1 MLEIA
6 PIDITFRTIGL
17 MALVSVFFWVTSL
30 AHRMD
35 PRVLQTKLL
44 GLAGASLIAAIVW
57 FAGTPSARTL
67 AWHGWGVLIASL
79 ALASFVYASQAMK
92 TGSVIRWAA
101 PLVTVV
107 AVIISL
113 FYDFVRGTTSS
124 DWTIAFMIAM
134 VLSTFCGHLL
144 RARRNKALLSAN
156 HRTNQQTILEQQR
169 EEEIRADERLRIT
182 QDLHDG
188 LGSQLVSSL
197 ALAENGQC
205 SQEQMKEILQS
216 CLDDLRL
223 TLEANGVAREDFSV
237 ALANLRYRYEPR
249 LKAAGVEI
257 ALWDVKS
264 LPIDFHIPT
273 QDITPLLRI
282 VQEAISNIIKHSRAK
297 HVSFTF
303 TKEHDTLEILIEDDG
318 IGLDP
323 TKPGKGMGLSGMQKR
338 AYSLG
343 ADLVVINRK
352 KMGTSICVRYRLS
365 HIATQH

>member
-1 MLEIA
+1 MLETA
-6 PIDITFRTIGL
+6 PINLTFRAIGL
-17 MALVSVFFWVTSL
+17 LALTGVFFWVTAL

-35 PRVLQTKLL
+35 PRVLHTKRL
-44 GLAGASLIAAIVW
+44 GLAGASVVAGLVW
-57 FAGTPSARTL
+57 FAGTPSASQIGWHEWAIFFISLTL
-67 AWHGWGVLIASL
+67 ASYV
-79 ALASFVYASQAMK
+79 FASQALK
-92 TGSVIRWAA
+92 TDSVIRWAA
-101 PLVTVV
+101 PVLTLV
-107 AVIISL
+107 AVVIS
-113 FYDFVRGTTSS
+113 FVVDFTLDQITS
-124 DWTIAFMIAM
+124 DWTIAFMISM
-134 VLSTFCGHLL
+134 MISTFCGHLL
-144 RARRNKALLSAN
+144 RARRSKALLSAN
-156 HRTNQQTILEQQR
+156 HRKNQQTILEQDR

-197 ALAENGQC
+197 ALAENCQC
-205 SQEQMKEILQS
+205 SQTQMKEILQS

-249 LKAAGVEI
+249 LKAAGVTI
-257 ALWDVKS
+257 ALWDVQS
-264 LPIDFHIPT
+264 LPMDFHIPT

-282 VQEAISNIIKHSRAK
+282 VQEAICNIIKHSRAK

-323 TKPGKGMGLSGMQKR
+323 TQNGKGMGLSGMQKR
-338 AYSLG
+338 AYALG

>member
-1 MLEIA
+1 MLETA
-6 PIDITFRTIGL
+6 PIDMTFRAIGL
-17 MALVSVFFWVTSL
+17 MALFGVFFWVTSL

-35 PRVLQTKLL
+35 PRVLHTKLV
-44 GLAGASLIAAIVW
+44 GLAGASLISALVW

-67 AWHGWGVLIASL
+67 EWHGWGLLIASVG
-79 ALASFVYASQAMK
+79 LASTVYASQAMK
-92 TGSVIRWAA
+92 TGSAIRWAA
-101 PLVTVV
+101 PLLTIL
-107 AVIISL
+107 ATIGSL
-113 FYDFVRGTTSS
+113 IFDVCMGTTTS
-124 DWTIAFMIAM
+124 DWTIAFMVSM
-134 VLSTFCGHLL
+134 MLSTFCGHLL

-156 HRTNQQTILEQQR
+156 HRKNEQTILEQQR

-197 ALAENGQC
+197 AMAENGQC
-205 SQEQMKEILQS
+205 SHEEMKEILQS

-223 TLEANGVAREDFSV
+223 TLEANGVAREDFTV
-237 ALANLRYRYEPR
+237 ALGNIRYRYEPR
-249 LKAAGVEI
+249 LKAAGVSI

-264 LPIDFHIPT
+264 LPMDFHIPT

-282 VQEAISNIIKHSRAK
+282 IQEAISNIIKHSHAK

-323 TKPGKGMGLSGMQKR
+323 TKPCKGMGLSGMQKR
-338 AYSLG
+338 AYALG
-343 ADLVVINRK
+343 ADWVVINRK

>member
-1 MLEIA
+1 MLETA
-6 PIDITFRTIGL
+6 PIDMTFRAVSL
-17 MALVSVFFWVTSL
+17 LALTGAFFWVTSL

-35 PRVLQTKLL
+35 PRVLHTKLL
-44 GLAGASLIAAIVW
+44 GLASASFIAGLVW
-57 FAGTPSARTL
+57 FTNTPSAQTL
-67 AWHGWGVLIASL
+67 QWTTWGAFVTSL
-79 ALASFVYASQAMK
+79 MLCSFVFASQALK
-92 TGSVIRWAA
+92 TGSAVRWAA
-101 PLVTVV
+101 PLATIV
-107 AVIISL
+107 AAVLSL
-113 FYDFVRGTTSS
+113 IYDFAADQTTS
-124 DWTIAFMIAM
+124 DWTIAFLIAM
-134 VLSTFCGHLL
+134 VLATFCGHLL

-156 HRTNQQTILEQQR
+156 HRKNQQTILEQHR

-249 LKAAGVEI
+249 LKAAGVTI
-257 ALWDVKS
+257 SLWDVMS
-264 LPIDFHIPT
+264 LPMDFHIPT

-282 VQEAISNIIKHSRAK
+282 VQEAISNIIKHSHAK

-323 TKPGKGMGLSGMQKR
+323 TKKGKGMGLSGMQKR
-338 AYSLG
+338 AYALG
-343 ADLVVINRK
+343 ADLVVINRRE
-352 KMGTSICVRYRLS
+352 MGTSICVRYRLS